1 MDVEP
6 TCLLLPGK
14 IDVRPRRPSHRPRGV
29 DDREGVDVPDRTH
42 GLSESREYNIW
53 RLMRFRCASETDP
66 AYPGYGGRGI
76 YVVPEWDSSFERFYA
91 DMGPSPTGF
100 TIERIDNDGP
110 YAPGNC
116 RWASRKEQA
125 NNRRSSKVLT
135 AFGESKTEAA
145 WAEDPRCVVG
155 LGTLNNRLVRQGW
168 DVEEALTT
176 PANGRQRG
184 TPRRAY
190 GTKLNWDRV
199 DSIRELLAQGKSP
212 EDLATQ
218 FGVHR
223 NMIKMIARGQRWN
236 PARRPKP

>member
-1 MDVEP
+1 M
-6 TCLLLPGK
+6 
-14 IDVRPRRPSHRPRGV
+14 
-29 DDREGVDVPDRTH
+29 
-42 GLSESREYNIW
+42 
-53 RLMRFRCASETDP
+53 
-66 AYPGYGGRGI
+66 
-76 YVVPEWDSSFERFYA
+76 VPEWDSSFERFYA

-184 TPRRAY
+184 TPQREY

-212 EDLATQ
+212 EDLATE

-223 NMIKMIARGQRWN
+223 TMIKMIARGQRWN